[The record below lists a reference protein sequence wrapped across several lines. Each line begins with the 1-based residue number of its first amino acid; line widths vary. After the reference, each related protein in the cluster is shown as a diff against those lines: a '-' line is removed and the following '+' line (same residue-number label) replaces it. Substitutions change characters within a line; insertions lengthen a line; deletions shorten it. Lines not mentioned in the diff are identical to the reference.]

1 MKTWHLRRGRNVSR
15 IDFGWCIFEN
25 VKELLLSVFLHAWA
39 RAYIRNLHSCIRNSV
54 LVCAG
59 MLLRLYVHGNGLA
72 YAGSCLHAWALT
84 RLCETSRKSLTL
96 PIFTSFSYV
105 SLQFAILTHI
115 FVIFAPEYHCILF
128 FSLHSCIKT
137 SYFPNSAWIRN
148 LMSSFFLF
156 AVIIPLCW

>member
-1 MKTWHLRRGRNVSR
+1 MCLGLILGDASLKMSKNYFYLCSCMRGLGHV
-15 IDFGWCIFEN
+15 
-25 VKELLLSVFLHAWA
+25 
-39 RAYIRNLHSCIRNSV
+39 V

-84 RLCETSRKSLTL
+84 RLCETSRRSLTL

-137 SYFPNSAWIRN
+137 SYFPNSA
-148 LMSSFFLF
+148 
-156 AVIIPLCW
+156 